1 MRWFEATPL
10 EEITAEVVL
19 DCFVSSWIS
28 RFGLPAH
35 VTIDRG
41 AQFTSS
47 TWSTWCTEMQ
57 VDHIT
62 TTAFHPQAN
71 DMVERLHWQL
81 KDALRARGAASAWED
96 HLPWVF
102 LGLHAAPKDESGLLA
117 AEAALGQPLVIPGQ
131 PTALEGT
138 VPAALHAAPVVIP
151 ATSRGGSFTFSSG
164 FSRLGLHAERAS
176 WNSSCRQVR
185 GPLPRA
191 SMWAEVLQDQDGGV
205 GGHC

>member
-71 DMVERLHWQL
+71 GMVEQLHRQV
-81 KDALRARGAASAWED
+81 KDALRARGTAPAWVD
-96 HLPWVF
+96 HLPWVI
-102 LGLHAAPKDESGLLA
+102 LGLGAALNDESGVSA

-131 PTALEGT
+131 PTASEGT
-138 VPAALHAAPVVIP
+138 VLAALCAPLVVIP
-151 ATSRGGSFTFSSG
+151 ATKRSY
-164 FSRLGLHAERAS
+164 AELAAS
-176 WNSSCRQVR
+176 PSPLDSAHWVYVQR
-185 GPLPRA
+185 GPAGTPLEDKYEGPFHE
-191 SMWAEVLQDQDGGV
+191 ST
-205 GGHC
+205 C